1 MPNYRRAFQPGG
13 KFFFT
18 LVTERRAPI
27 FEDEWVRAILRR
39 AIAEVRTNRP
49 FTLEAIVLLPEH
61 SHLMLGL
68 PDGDADFST
77 RIAAT
82 KAIFTREYL
91 RAGGVEHLQS
101 SSRESHHHR
110 GVWQRRF
117 WEHAISDESDYEN
130 HLHYLHYNPVKHGLA
145 SCPHAWPH
153 STFQQL
159 VQHQIYEPDWLCTCE
174 GRRPTIPNFDHLAGI
189 EMD

>member
-1 MPNYRRAFQPGG
+1 
-13 KFFFT
+13 
-18 LVTERRAPI
+18 
-27 FEDEWVRAILRR
+27 VRAILRR

-61 SHLMLGL
+61 SHLMMEL
-68 PDGDADFST
+68 PPGDPDFSR
-77 RIAAT
+77 RIAAI

-91 RAGGVEHLQS
+91 RAGGVEYRQS
-101 SSRESHHHR
+101 ESRATHQHR

-117 WEHAISDESDYEN
+117 WEHVITDETDYEN

-145 SCPHAWPH
+145 PCPHAWPH

-159 VQHQIYEPDWLCTCE
+159 VERHIYEPDWLCMCD
-174 GRRPTIPNFDHLAGI
+174 GRCPTIPKFEHVPGI